1 MLCRKCKVEIP
12 DDSVFCNY
20 CGVRQAAK
28 KHTHRRGN
36 GQGTVYPRGQT
47 YTAMVVLGYRPV
59 KQPDGTIKKRA
70 IKSTKGG
77 FRTKK
82 EAIEYL
88 PTLRKSPSKREK
100 APIFIDV
107 YDQWAKAYSDKVSK
121 STMYCYKSAIKYF
134 KPIYAYRFDEIGVE
148 DLQDCV
154 SDCPHTRRTKEN
166 MKALAS
172 LLFKFALP
180 RHWSDMNY
188 AAFIDASDDTADGTY
203 PPFTTAQLETIRA
216 AVGCIPHAEEIYC
229 LIYTGMR
236 PTELFSLTPADLYT
250 QDGITWVEGGIK
262 TAAGKGRAVTLSP
275 KIAPYFVT
283 RAKEQTDFLFPRND
297 GKQMT
302 AEYFRDNYFYSAL
315 AAMGIQPLPDKD
327 HKAIFVPYSCRHTFS
342 NLIKDASGTDKDKAA
357 LMGHEDYTT
366 TKKKY
371 QSTDLEHLRA
381 ITDQL

>member
-1 MLCRKCKVEIP
+1 MICRKCAAQVP
-12 DDSVFCNY
+12 DGSVFCNL
-20 CGVRQAAK
+20 CGVRQEPVK
-28 KHTHRRGN
+28 RSRRRGN
-36 GQGTVYPRGQT
+36 GLGTVYKRGQT

-59 KQPDGTIKKRA
+59 NQGEGIIKKRA
-70 IKSTKGG
+70 IKATKGG
-77 FRTKK
+77 FRTRK
-82 EAIEYL
+82 EALEYL
-88 PTLRKSPSKREK
+88 PTLMKNPSKREK
-100 APIFIDV
+100 TPIFIDV
-107 YDQWAKAYSDKVSK
+107 YDQWAKAYADKVSA

-134 KPIYAYRFDEIGVE
+134 KPIYAYRFDEVGVE
-148 DLQDCV
+148 DLQECV

-188 AAFIDASDDTADGTY
+188 AAFVDAADDTADGTY
-203 PPFTTAQLETIRA
+203 PPFTPAQLETIRA
-216 AVGCIPHAEEIYC
+216 SVGYVPHAEEIYC

-236 PTELFSLTPADLYT
+236 PTELFSLTASDLYT
-250 QDGITWVEGGIK
+250 QDSITWVEGGIK

-275 KIAPYFVT
+275 KIAPYFAA
-283 RAKEQTDFLFPRND
+283 RAQRPTEYLFPRDD
-297 GKQMT
+297 GRRMT
-302 AEYFRDNYFYSAL
+302 AEYFRDTYFYTAL
-315 AAMGIQPLPDKD
+315 AAMGIQPTPDKN
-327 HKAIFVPYSCRHTFS
+327 HKAYYVPYSCRHTFS

-371 QSTDLEHLRA
+371 QSTDLQHLRA